1 MADSY
6 RRLPDEERFQT
17 GVFLVAFFFLGVFLF
32 SFTINSI
39 TKKPES
45 SDFWEFCARIWL

>member
-17 GVFLVAFFFLGVFLF
+17 GVVLVAFFSRPARVFLF
-32 SFTINSI
+32 PRFRV
-39 TKKPES
+39 
-45 SDFWEFCARIWL
+45 FVRA